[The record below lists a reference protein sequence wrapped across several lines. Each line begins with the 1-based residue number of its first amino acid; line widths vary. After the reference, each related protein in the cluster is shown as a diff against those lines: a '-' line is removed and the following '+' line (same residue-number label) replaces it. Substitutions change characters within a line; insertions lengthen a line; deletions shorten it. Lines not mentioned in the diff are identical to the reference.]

1 VWRGSETPLGQTAPM
16 RRALPV
22 VIAVT
27 ILATGA
33 IGRAEVTRRGG
44 DGPRGVTDTTIR
56 VGGLGDAG
64 LYGDAEVGARARFQR
79 ANREG
84 ELPGGRTI
92 EFVRFADDKSD
103 AVLDE
108 TEARTLIEEDQVFA
122 IVPVVTP
129 AFESNRF
136 FDRRQVPVVGWGI
149 APGFCGNDYAFGFSG
164 CLVPPADAASNV
176 WGLLIE
182 RYLEEPSSTAPLTS
196 GGSERTKR
204 AAVVADDDS
213 AGRNNERVVTAAAED
228 AGLDVVYAEHA
239 VPAAGAPDYT
249 PVATEILAAAD
260 GQPPDVVFLTG
271 AFSNVIGISGKLREL
286 GYQGVLTNALG
297 YDPRLASVQDGV
309 TALVGFE
316 PFESASTNPTM
327 QRLIDDVRAVQA
339 DAALT
344 PQLAAGYFAADLF
357 VKVARKVGRQ
367 LTPKRFLGVANDDFE
382 WRLKRTA
389 GPTTF
394 PAGHTVPTPCGA
406 LVLSDGSAFQ
416 VALPYRCGEL
426 IES

>member
-1 VWRGSETPLGQTAPM
+1 M

-22 VIAVT
+22 VLAVT
-27 ILATGA
+27 ILAAGG
-33 IGRAEVTRRGG
+33 ISRAEVTQRGG
-44 DGPRGVTDTTIR
+44 EGPRGVTDTTIT

-64 LYGDAEVGARARFQR
+64 LYGDAAVGARARFQR
-79 ANREG
+79 ANRDG

-108 TEARTLIEEDQVFA
+108 TEARTLVEQDQVFA

-129 AFESNRF
+129 AFDSSRY
-136 FDRRQVPVVGWGI
+136 FDRQQVPVVGWGI
-149 APGFCGNDYAFGFSG
+149 APGFCGNDYAFGFNG

-182 RYLEEPSSTAPLTS
+182 RYLDELSSTAPVTS
-196 GGSERTKR
+196 GGSETKR
-204 AAVVADDDS
+204 AAVVADDDE
-213 AGRNNERVVTAAAED
+213 AGRNNQRVVTAAAED

-239 VPAAGAPDYT
+239 VPATGAPDYT

-271 AFSNVIGISGKLREL
+271 AFPNVIGISGKLREL

-297 YDPRLASVQDGV
+297 YDPRLVSVLAGA
-309 TALVGFE
+309 TALAAFA
-316 PFESASTNPTM
+316 PFESAATNRPM
-327 QRLIDDVRAVQA
+327 QRLIDDVRAVQP

-344 PQLAAGYFAADLF
+344 PQLAAGYFSADLF
-357 VKVARKVGRQ
+357 VKVARKVGKR

-394 PAGHTVPTPCGA
+394 PEGHTVPTPCGA
-406 LVLSDGSAFQ
+406 LVQSDGSAFQ
-416 VALPYRCGEL
+416 VVLPYRCGEL

>member
-1 VWRGSETPLGQTAPM
+1 MWRGSETALGQTAPM

-22 VIAVT
+22 AIAVT
-27 ILATGA
+27 ILATGG
-33 IGRAEVTRRGG
+33 IGRAEIARRGG
-44 DGPRGVTDTTIR
+44 EGPRGVTDTTIR
-56 VGGLGDAG
+56 VGGLGDAA
-64 LYGDAEVGARARFQR
+64 LYGDAAVGAQARFQR
-79 ANREG
+79 ANRDG

-92 EFVRFADDKSD
+92 EFVRFADDMSD

-108 TEARTLIEEDQVFA
+108 AEARSLVEQDQVFA

-129 AFESNRF
+129 AFDSNRF
-136 FDRRQVPVVGWGI
+136 FDRQQVPVVGWGI
-149 APGFCGNDYAFGFSG
+149 APGFCGNDYAFGFNG

-182 RYLEEPSSTAPLTS
+182 RYLEELSSTAPVKS

-204 AAVVADDDS
+204 AAVVADDDD
-213 AGRNNERVVTAAAED
+213 AGRNNQRVVTAAAED
-228 AGLDVVYAEHA
+228 AGLDVVYAEQA
-239 VPAAGAPDYT
+239 VPAAGVPDYT

-271 AFSNVIGISGKLREL
+271 AFPNVIGISGKLREL

-297 YDPRLASVQDGV
+297 YDPRLVSVLAGT
-309 TALVGFE
+309 TALAAFE

-327 QRLIDDVRAVQA
+327 QRLIDDVMAVQPE
-339 DAALT
+339 AALT
-344 PQLAAGYFAADLF
+344 PQLAAGYFSADLF
-357 VKVARKVGRQ
+357 VKVARKVGRR
-367 LTPKRFLGVANDDFE
+367 LTPERFLDVANDDFE
-382 WRLKRTA
+382 WRLKKTA

-394 PAGHTVPTPCGA
+394 PDGHTVSTPCGA
-406 LVLSDGSAFQ
+406 LVQSDGSAFQ